1 MERKPILDAHTGGVL
16 LRGIFLLTE
25 LVTATMLTKHPS
37 RLIDEL
43 KQQH

>member
-1 MERKPILDAHTGGVL
+1 MERKPILDVHGDGVL

-25 LVTATMLTKHPS
+25 LVTATMLTKYPS

>member
-1 MERKPILDAHTGGVL
+1 MERKLIPDVHTGGVL

-25 LVTATMLTKHPS
+25 LVTATMLTKYPS